1 LGSEVFFASR
11 AIASNHDFVPGVLC
25 FCHRGLGK
33 PFAIF
38 GVPMS
43 APATTDDN
51 NNFYKKTQQNNN
63 NNNNNNSININA
75 FSLRRQRNGDKK
87 GTI

>member
-1 LGSEVFFASR
+1 MLLSQG
-11 AIASNHDFVPGVLC
+11 
-25 FCHRGLGK
+25 GLGK

-43 APATTDDN
+43 APATDDN
-51 NNFYKKTQQNNN
+51 NNKTTTTTFITH
-63 NNNNNNSININA
+63 NNSININA
-75 FSLRRQRNGDKK
+75 FSLRRQHNGDKK